1 MSAPLQLHDP
11 NAMANTLFPMSPNAM
26 RTACGSPFAAKGGSR
41 VGALKMEEAPTMLA
55 HVLSPTDHLRDTKMN
70 RGAVMI
76 RTTGPKRTAFGKKTW
91 HPR

>member
-26 RTACGSPFAAKGGSR
+26 RSACGSPFAAKGGSR
-41 VGALKMEEAPTMLA
+41 VEALKMEAPTMPP
-55 HVLSPTDHLRDTKMN
+55 HVPSPTHHLRDTKMN
-70 RGAVMI
+70 RGSVMI